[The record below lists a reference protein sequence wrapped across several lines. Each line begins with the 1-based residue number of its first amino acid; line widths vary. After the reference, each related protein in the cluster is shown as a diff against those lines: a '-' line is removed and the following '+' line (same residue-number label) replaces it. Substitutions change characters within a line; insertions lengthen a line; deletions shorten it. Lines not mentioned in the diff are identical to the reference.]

1 MPASNVARLGFTL
14 QNAKGD
20 IEDTVQYWVNLT
32 GGGMRPAPETDTR
45 SETGLGRDVGATFI
59 RVLSAAGDP
68 SLLLRP
74 DTAGLFYYAILGAKA
89 AVTAGTTWTA
99 TDTYSVGDLVR
110 PTTGGGLFEVTTA
123 GTGGG
128 TEPTWA
134 NSPDVGDTI
143 ADGTATL
150 TRRFIAGTTPTKHT
164 FTPANDQPYLTV
176 HKELGDSIYEKF
188 HDVKFTTFNMEFAAG
203 GDLSA
208 STNLMGLNFER
219 LASSPGGGVH
229 DQDEPYRVPGAVYT
243 VDGVDDD
250 AIASGSFNIE
260 AQQNPIQTNQS
271 TYSYIEPGTR
281 TIAFAYERVYTTIAE
296 YAKVYYGGP
305 AGLTPS
311 LQVWENTLELRYGP
325 AGGPYV
331 KYITPRAKYTEAG
344 SDPDPGGAPMMLS
357 TVGYADRPQAGNICT
372 VEVLNEVASYAPPA

>member
-14 QNAKGD
+14 QNSKGD
-20 IEDTVQYWVNLT
+20 IENTVQYWINLT
-32 GGGMRPAPETDTR
+32 GGGMRPAPETDQR

-59 RVLSAAGDP
+59 RVLSASGDP

-74 DTAGLFYYAILGAKA
+74 DTAGLLYYAILGGKA
-89 AVTAGTTWTA
+89 AAPLGTLWSSGQ
-99 TDTYSVGDLVR
+99 TY
-110 PTTGGGLFEVTTA
+110 TTGQVIRTSTGIIFEVTTP
-123 GTGGG
+123 GTGG
-128 TEPTWA
+128 TAEPT
-134 NSPDVGDTI
+134 
-143 ADGTATL
+143 
-150 TRRFIAGTTPTKHT
+150 GTTVGQVVPATSGVAVYTLRHLAANTQTKHT
-164 FTPANDQPYLTV
+164 FTPANDQPFLTV

-188 HDVKFTTFNMEFAAG
+188 HDCKFTTLNMEFAAG
-203 GDLSA
+203 GDLTA

-219 LASSPGGGVH
+219 LTSSPGGGVH
-229 DQDEPYRVPGAVYT
+229 DQDEPYRVPGALYT
-243 VDGVDDD
+243 VAGVSDD

-260 AQQNPIQTNQS
+260 AQQTPIQTNAS
-271 TYSYIEPGTR
+271 TYSHLVPGTR
-281 TIAFAYERVYTTIAE
+281 TIGFAYERVYESVAD

-325 AGGPYV
+325 AYGPYV

-357 TVGYADRPQAGNICT
+357 TVGYADRPDSGPITT
-372 VEVLNEVASYAPPA
+372 VEVANSVASYGPPA

>member
-14 QNAKGD
+14 QASKGD
-20 IEDTVQYWVNLT
+20 IQDVVSYWVNLT
-32 GGGMRPAPETDTR
+32 GGGMRPTPETEQR

-59 RVLSAAGDP
+59 RVLSAGGDP

-74 DTAGLFYYAILGAKA
+74 DTAGFLYYAIFGAKA
-89 AVTAGTTWTA
+89 AATAGTTWTA
-99 TDTYSVGDLVR
+99 TDTYTVGDLVR

-123 GTGGG
+123 GTGGA
-128 TEPTWA
+128 TEPTWT

-143 ADGTATL
+143 ADGSATL
-150 TRRFIAGTTPTKHT
+150 TRRFVDGTTPTLHT
-164 FTPANDQPYLTV
+164 FTPANDQPFITV
-176 HKELGDSIYEKF
+176 FKELGDSIFEKF
-188 HDVKFTTFNMEFAAG
+188 HDCKFTTLNMEFAAG
-203 GDLSA
+203 GDLTG
-208 STNLMGLNFER
+208 STNILGLDFER
-219 LASSPGGGVH
+219 LAASPGGGVH
-229 DQDEPYRVPGAVYT
+229 DQDEPYRVPGALYT
-243 VDGVDDD
+243 VDGVADD

-260 AQQNPIQTNQS
+260 AQQTPIQTNRS
-271 TYSYIEPGTR
+271 TYSYIEPGPR
-281 TIAFAYERVYTTIAE
+281 TIGFAYERVYTSVAE

-311 LQVWENTLELRYGP
+311 LQVWENELELRYGP

-357 TVGYADRPQAGNICT
+357 TVGYADRPASGAIT
-372 VEVLNEVASYAPPA
+372 TIEVLNEVTSYAPPA